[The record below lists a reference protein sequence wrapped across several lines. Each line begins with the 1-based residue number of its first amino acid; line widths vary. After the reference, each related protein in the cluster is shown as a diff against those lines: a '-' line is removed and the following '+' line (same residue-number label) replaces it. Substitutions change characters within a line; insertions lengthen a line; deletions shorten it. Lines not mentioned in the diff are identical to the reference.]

1 MRKFKEELMRVFNRL
16 LIISYVLS
24 TSIHVFPQQVNQS
37 AGLSLINSDYDSRIV
52 KKDEQ
57 ILQKFFYGFHIEKL
71 NIRYNIKN
79 NTPLN
84 CLTSTINE
92 FDLGKNIFHESKQN
106 ELNSYLSPSS
116 TNSKTYTSSSSMFE
130 ICYDTSGINSVPLYD
145 NDSSNVP
152 DYIESIAGYLDYSLS
167 VMIENLGFLSPVKE
181 GEKYKIEFQNMFAA
195 GYTIKDPENINT
207 TKIVLNNNLIE
218 FEKKYGNN
226 IDTMGTA
233 KSTIAHELKHAIQ
246 FAYTKWNEKSWFL
259 ELDATWMEEIIF
271 NNVNGY
277 YKYLNTS
284 QITDP
289 GSSLANGMG
298 YGNCIWMH
306 YLTQSFGVEINRE
319 IWELASSNN
328 DNNFSDNS
336 LNDIIEEVLLK
347 TGNSLNNAV
356 TEYFVWNYF
365 SGNYGNFRFNGYK
378 ESSNYPSPKIC
389 AEINA
394 LPFSG
399 NGGKREQFSAS
410 FIEIKST
417 KENSLFQVQLD
428 FIDSKNIVVLIQ
440 KLVNG
445 ELSIQYLEQ
454 ENSSIS
460 YISDNLLL
468 DVEEIVLIPV
478 ALSSNSGNYDYTY
491 QINRVPSDSDIVDP
505 TIILQNLDTQIDISD
520 FPYKVVAEIWD
531 EYGIDTA
538 YIEYSFGDGISK
550 TTELVKLE
558 NDLYCGHIN
567 YDSSSHQNIDEL
579 RYRVVAVDSNDL
591 SNIGFFP
598 ANNFLS
604 IQIMNSKITDIEET
618 ESNIDEY
625 VLFENYPN
633 PFNPTTQ
640 IRFGLP
646 EKSEIQLSVYNILGQ
661 EVAQLTNS
669 IEEKGIHEV
678 KFDASTLSSGTYIY
692 LLIAKSINGNRKFTK
707 LGKMLLVK

>member
-1 MRKFKEELMRVFNRL
+1 MRVFNRL
-16 LIISYVLS
+16 LIISYILS
-24 TSIHVFPQQVNQS
+24 TSISVFPQELKQS
-37 AGLSLINSDYDSRIV
+37 TGLSLINSDYDSRII

-57 ILQKFFYGFHIEKL
+57 ISQKFFYAFQSEKL
-71 NIRYNIKN
+71 NTRYILKN
-79 NTPLN
+79 NTPQN

-92 FDLGKNIFHESKQN
+92 FELSKNIFHESKQN
-106 ELNSYLSPSS
+106 ELNSYLVPSS
-116 TNSKTYTSSSSMFE
+116 INSKTYTSSSTMFE

-145 NDSSNVP
+145 NDSSNIP

-195 GYTIKDPENINT
+195 GYTIKDPDNTNT
-207 TKIVLNNNLIE
+207 TKIVLNNDLVK

-306 YLTQSFGVEINRE
+306 YLTQSYGVEINRE
-319 IWELASSNN
+319 IWELASSNC
-328 DNNFSDNS
+328 DNS
-336 LNDIIEEVLLK
+336 LNDIIEEVLLN
-347 TGNSLNNAV
+347 TGNSINNAV
-356 TEYFVWNYF
+356 TEYFLWNYF
-365 SGNYGNFRFNGYK
+365 SGNYSNSRFNGYK

-389 AEINA
+389 EKIDV

-399 NGGKREQFSAS
+399 NGVKREQFSAN

-417 KENSLFQVQLD
+417 KENSTYEVQLD
-428 FIDSKNIVVLIQ
+428 FIDSKNIVVLIE
-440 KLVNG
+440 KLVSS
-445 ELSIQYLEQ
+445 ELNIQYLKQ
-454 ENSSIS
+454 ENSSIT
-460 YISDNLLL
+460 YRSDNLLL

-491 QINRVPSDSDIVDP
+491 QINQVPSDSDILDP
-505 TIILQNLDTQIDISD
+505 TIILQNLDIQIDISD
-520 FPYKVVAEIWD
+520 FPYKVVAEIYD
-531 EYGIDTA
+531 ESGIDTA

-558 NDLYCGHIN
+558 NDFYRGQIN
-567 YDSSSHQNIDEL
+567 YDSSSHQNFNEL

-591 SNIGFFP
+591 SNVGFFP

-604 IQIMNSKITDIEET
+604 IQIMNSKITNIEET
-618 ESNIDEY
+618 ETNINEY

-633 PFNPTTQ
+633 PFNPTTK

-646 EKSEIQLSVYNILGQ
+646 EKSKIQLSVYNILGQ
-661 EVAQLTNS
+661 EVALLTNS

-678 KFDASTLSSGTYIY
+678 NFDASSLSSGTYIY
-692 LLIAKSINGNRKFTK
+692 MLMAKSINGNRKFNK